1 MKKAVSFLLSI
12 LMLSILMLTN
22 INYTTPIYAETI
34 PSYKLLFTD
43 NNDSLDIDI
52 NQVSMIYDSENIIFK
67 ITFYKKWNN
76 QNSNYNIF
84 ILIDSDNNSTTG
96 TDGSNDARHG
106 FEVLVFLGYLKGT
119 FSAVLNNINA
129 KAVTSYLD
137 EIPYYYLPVNEKI
150 VYIAFSKKH
159 IKSDKFK
166 FWIGCNNHK
175 NKEYDCYPDE
185 TSKDES
191 VSIDLSNFN
200 KYGGKYLTNITLQI
214 NNKNAIINGKNVTM
228 DIAPFIKNGRTFVAF
243 RFIGENIGSIV
254 NFKVNETTKQLEW
267 VSYLMN
273 LKSIFL
279 FFGKKEGFVNGKVIL
294 IDSPPEI
301 INGRT
306 VVPLRFVSEN
316 LNCLV
321 KWFPENKTI
330 LITSLKYAEELLS
343 SVDTV
348 KNFLNSQLNED
359 IDEELT
365 YVDLGRLGPEGDTN
379 ARELVTEIGKR
390 LDIKNY
396 KFNEEVKVDFDK
408 ENLSIVRFSSNTEIK
423 AKDGNVIQHTGS
435 VALLQ
440 RRDGIW
446 KIVTFLPDEFLNL
459 QYAIEESSENDLNIY
474 MLDKKTSEKY
484 KSINKKLNNSL
495 HKIYID
501 KFKASLDSTASLIGF
516 VPGIGDLISNTY
528 TFIDMVNQIPDM
540 YSDIKLGNYTCTMFG
555 MIQIGWGVVQMCAEY
570 IPGLDHGTDA
580 LGILLDQSVKNV
592 RFQWAFL
599 ILKNSIINTRISSKK
614 YLYPYYKSG
623 LKVPDDIRF
632 FNVNNWPA
640 QNFTPPETLYIM
652 SDKAYTNNIPLYFG
666 LISCAKIDLAGS
678 KELAEACKVLKA
690 TINSDVDIAYIPILF
705 KTIAKSDVSE
715 GADILTDMF
724 IERRVGFKVT
734 CKRGIQFLKVQTED
748 GLTTEPL
755 IVENLIY
762 NSINNAFAYDSK
774 MKQLDSINLNV
785 NEKVD
790 GIKII
795 GSIPK
800 AVMDDLKIS
809 TSPDLTAVSCVNY
822 SIEDPNIA
830 EFSIS
835 GKTMTFKGK
844 TNGSTVL
851 NVRFPGSPAIYHRKE
866 VLDLNIRIPIS
877 VGNTFEIQ
885 PKETTVKL
893 NEENKWSVR
902 LPYPPGDYYTRWN
915 FGDDTGNFESSK
927 NTIRANNEVIM
938 SHIYQKPG
946 IFEINVYLI
955 ETKSN
960 KTITYS
966 RGKVT
971 VQDSGS
977 AFPKYVSIGIYLYN
991 EYTIVGT
998 GETIRS
1004 EFRIGFNNK
1013 DFAGTLSWSG
1023 NTFTMKISDKN
1034 DEASYTFVLTGT
1046 LSSDFK
1052 KLDLAIHATSLAI
1065 AEHTGKQLNETIDI
1079 EFKGLPIDTFNYSDK
1094 TFRQQMKGEKI
1105 KDYLKTFKHDY
1116 QFEDLNTDT
1125 GKYYIGSG
1133 RYLRTIWNEDSSVGC
1148 YGSN

>member
-1 MKKAVSFLLSI
+1 
-12 LMLSILMLTN
+12 MLT
-22 INYTTPIYAETI
+22 ILSLTDFNYVKPVRAETI

-43 NNDSLDIDI
+43 DNDSLALDI

-84 ILIDSDNNSTTG
+84 MLIDSDNNVNTG
-96 TDGSNDARHG
+96 SNGSNDMRHG
-106 FEVLVFLGYLKGT
+106 NELLVFLGYLNGT
-119 FSAVLNNINA
+119 FSSVLNNINA
-129 KAVTSYLD
+129 KAQTTYLD

-166 FWIGCNNHK
+166 FWIGCNNHN
-175 NKEYDCYPDE
+175 NKEYDSYPDE
-185 TSKDES
+185 TSKVES
-191 VSIDLSNFN
+191 VSVDLSSFTM
-200 KYGGKYLTNITLQI
+200 YSGRYLTKITLQI
-214 NNKNAIINGKNVTM
+214 NNKNAIINDKNVTM
-228 DIAPFIKNGRTFVAF
+228 DVAPFIKKDKTFVAF
-243 RFIGENIGSIV
+243 RFIGENIGATV
-254 NFKVNETTKQLEW
+254 NYKMNDSTKKLEW
-267 VSYLMN
+267 VSYLLN
-273 LKSIFL
+273 VKSIFL
-279 FFGKKEGFVNGKVIL
+279 FLGKKDGFVNGRTINV
-294 IDSPPEI
+294 DPPPELFKD
-301 INGRT
+301 RA

-321 KWFPENKTI
+321 KWFPKNKTI
-330 LITSLKYAEELLS
+330 LITSLKYAEEPLS

-348 KNFLNSQLNED
+348 KNFLDSQVRED
-359 IDEELT
+359 IDESLT
-365 YVDLGRLGPEGDTN
+365 YVDLGRLGPTGDTS
-379 ARELVTEIGKR
+379 AKELVTEIGKR
-390 LDIKNY
+390 LNIKNF
-396 KFNEEVKVDFDK
+396 KFEKQSNVDFDK
-408 ENLSIVRFSSNTEIK
+408 DNLSIVRFSSNSEIE
-423 AKDGNVIQHTGS
+423 AKDGFITQHTGS
-435 VALLQ
+435 VVFLQ
-440 RRDGIW
+440 KRNNIW
-446 KIVTFLPDEFLNL
+446 KIITFIPDEFLNL
-459 QYAIEESSENDLNIY
+459 QYTIEDINKNDMYLN
-474 MLDKKTSEKY
+474 MLNGQTVANY
-484 KSINKKLNNSL
+484 KSINTKLNNAL

-528 TFIDMVNQIPDM
+528 TFFDMVYQIPDM
-540 YSDIKLGNYTCTMFG
+540 YSDIKLGNYNCAMFG

-599 ILKNSIINTRISSKK
+599 ILKNSIINTRISGKK
-614 YLYPYYKSG
+614 YLYPYYKAG
-623 LKVPDDIRF
+623 LKIPDDIRF

-652 SDKAYTNNIPLYFG
+652 SDRAYTNNIPLYFG
-666 LISCAKIDLAGS
+666 LIACAKIDLAGS

-705 KTIAKSDVSE
+705 KTIAKSNVSE

-724 IERRVGFKVT
+724 IERRIGFKVT
-734 CKRGIQFLKVQTED
+734 CRRGIQFLKVKTED
-748 GLTTEPL
+748 GTYTEPL
-755 IVENLIY
+755 IIENLIY

-785 NEKVD
+785 NEKID
-790 GIKII
+790 GIKIL

-800 AVMDDLKIS
+800 AIMDDLKIQS
-809 TSPDLTAVSCVNY
+809 PPDLTTLNCVNY
-822 SIEDPNIA
+822 SIENPNIA
-830 EFSIS
+830 EFTLS

-851 NVRFPGSPAIYHRKE
+851 NIRFPGSPAIYHRKE
-866 VLDLNIRIPIS
+866 VLDLNVSIPIS
-877 VGNTFEIQ
+877 VGSTFEIQ
-885 PKETTVKL
+885 PKEATVKL
-893 NEENKWSVR
+893 NEENKWKVK
-902 LPYPPGDYYTRWN
+902 LPNPSGNYYTRWN
-915 FGDDTGNFESSK
+915 FGDNTGNFESTK
-927 NTIRANNEVIM
+927 NTIRVTDEVVM

-946 IFEINVYLI
+946 VYEIKVYLI
-955 ETKSN
+955 ETKTN

-971 VQDSGS
+971 VQDSG
-977 AFPKYVSIGIYLYN
+977 APFPKYVSIGIYLYN
-991 EYTIVGT
+991 EYSIVGT
-998 GETIRS
+998 GKTIKS
-1004 EFRIGFNNK
+1004 DLRIGFDTK
-1013 DFAGTLSWSG
+1013 DSNFPGTLSWSG

-1094 TFRQQMKGEKI
+1094 SFKQQMKGEKI